1 MIAVVQRVKSC
12 SVDIDHKTHSSI
24 NHGILVLL
32 GIEDGDNFDD
42 IKYCARKLINLR
54 IFHDNTNK
62 MNLSVQDIKG
72 EVMVVSQFTL
82 CGNTD
87 KGNRPSYISA
97 MDVNLA
103 RESYNIF
110 LDFINSIYPNIK
122 SGEFQED
129 MMITLENDGPVTLI
143 IRSDD

>member
-12 SVDIDHKTHSSI
+12 SVDINDKTHSSI
-24 NHGILVLL
+24 NKGILVLL

-54 IFHDNTNK
+54 IFHDDSNK

-72 EVMVVSQFTL
+72 EIMIVSQFTL

-87 KGNRPSYISA
+87 KGNRPSYTSA

-103 RESYNIF
+103 RELYNVF
-110 LDFINSIYPNIK
+110 LDFIDSIYSKIK
-122 SGEFQED
+122 SGKFQAD
-129 MMITLENDGPVTLI
+129 MMIRIENDGPVTLI
-143 IRSDD
+143 VRSND